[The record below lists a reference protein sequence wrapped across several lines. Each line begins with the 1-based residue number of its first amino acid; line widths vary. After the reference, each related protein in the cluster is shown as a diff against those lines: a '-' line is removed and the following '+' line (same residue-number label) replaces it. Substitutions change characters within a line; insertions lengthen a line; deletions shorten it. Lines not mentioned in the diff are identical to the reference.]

1 MQQAEARGE
10 ALTKSRRYSKAGG
23 YSGSG
28 GAAAVHFLNKLA
40 SLASFICRLALSPLS
55 LLSHIWME
63 NWQAFCQQSHERL
76 FSNLSARS
84 DEFFSGGENP
94 PWMWSLILIR
104 SFIFPFN
111 LTSQRL
117 TDGSQALCFCRCRVE
132 IFSWRSKHTNQ
143 RSVCSQVDRPR
154 SSLKQVA
161 WNKIFN
167 GVLWTYTSQTV
178 YGEVRSVCRWGK
190 QTTHTVMYL
199 CAVFRQLVNVNTEGF
214 EGLTSKARSA
224 SFIANYLLHVGNGV
238 STGV

>member
-84 DEFFSGGENP
+84 NEFFSGGENP
-94 PWMWSLILIR
+94 PWMWSLFLIR

-111 LTSQRL
+111 LTSHGWKSGSLFLSLSCWNLQPTEQTHQPAKASALRSIARARFWNRWRGIKYL
-117 TDGSQALCFCRCRVE
+117 TAFSERTHRRQYMVKSGPCVAEVNKPPTLWCTCAQCSGSSSTSTRRV
-132 IFSWRSKHTNQ
+132 
-143 RSVCSQVDRPR
+143 
-154 SSLKQVA
+154 LKGLRV
-161 WNKIFN
+161 KL
-167 GVLWTYTSQTV
+167 G
-178 YGEVRSVCRWGK
+178 
-190 QTTHTVMYL
+190 
-199 CAVFRQLVNVNTEGF
+199 QL
-214 EGLTSKARSA
+214 
-224 SFIANYLLHVGNGV
+224 LLLLIICYM
-238 STGV
+238 

>member
-10 ALTKSRRYSKAGG
+10 VLTKSRRYSKAGG

-63 NWQAFCQQSHERL
+63 NWQAFRQQSHERL

-94 PWMWSLILIR
+94 PWMWSLFLIC
-104 SFIFPFN
+104 FN

-132 IFSWRSKHTNQ
+132 IFSRRSKHTNQ
-143 RSVCSQVDRPR
+143 RRRLLSGR
-154 SSLKQVA
+154 SPALVSETG
-161 WNKIFN
+161 
-167 GVLWTYTSQTV
+167 GV
-178 YGEVRSVCRWGK
+178 E
-190 QTTHTVMYL
+190 
-199 CAVFRQLVNVNTEGF
+199 
-214 EGLTSKARSA
+214 
-224 SFIANYLLHVGNGV
+224 
-238 STGV
+238 